1 MASTE
6 GQTDAL
12 GRIARRP
19 DPVAVELP
27 GDVARDQ
34 RRDVGR
40 AQPPLGGRRAT
51 RQRQEYLV
59 RRQPLEHGDGR
70 AVRGVGGD
78 LRPLLPQH
86 ADDRRIA
93 RAEPK
98 PMIEIERAGSE
109 CLGAVVAELIAIDDD
124 GRHSKNPPVR
134 SEQLR
139 REVRRLALTERRE
152 DIDGEIERAEQL
164 PSATVAHRHPVLQRQ
179 ESVVA
184 LER

>member
-1 MASTE
+1 M
-6 GQTDAL
+6 
-12 GRIARRP
+12 
-19 DPVAVELP
+19 
-27 GDVARDQ
+27 ARDQ

-40 AQPPLGGRRAT
+40 AQALLRRRVPTRELQKDLGPCQT
-51 RQRQEYLV
+51 
-59 RRQPLEHGDGR
+59 LEDGDGR

-179 ESVVA
+179 EGVVT